1 MQKSWC
7 HTANGMIGRSESVH
21 AQMHANICNI
31 LQLVNI
37 LDPQGLHPLAKVDF
51 GQICDLPTVGIN
63 LAF

>member
-1 MQKSWC
+1 
-7 HTANGMIGRSESVH
+7 MIGRSESVR

-51 GQICDLPTVGIN
+51 GQICDLPTVGIS